1 MGLNGNLLM
10 FSDIMN
16 QLNIYIF
23 CKDRSGKFIFCNDK
37 FAEAAG
43 LDSDYQIAGKTDE
56 DLVWKAQAHVFQQ
69 GDLRTM
75 QGQAFINVQEVM
87 IQCSKVADILVSKN
101 KLLNKN
107 DECIGV
113 IGSFIDITGYRLFRK
128 SGHYDEKHKRF
139 YLGAA
144 LNNEYLTAQEYKIFK
159 KVLLGHT
166 SEQIA
171 HQLHL
176 SRRTIE
182 GHIQS
187 LKSKLQCQTKGQI
200 IEFAI
205 RAGLSH
211 ILD

>member
-1 MGLNGNLLM
+1 M
-10 FSDIMN
+10 FSSIMN

-23 CKDRSGKFIFCNDK
+23 CKDRSGKFIFCNDR

-43 LDSDYQIAGKTDE
+43 LDSNLQIVGRTDN
-56 DLVWKAQAHVFQQ
+56 DLVWKTQAPIFRRS
-69 GDLRTM
+69 DLSTM

-101 KLLNKN
+101 RLLNKN

-128 SGHYDEKHKRF
+128 SGHYDEKRKRF

-171 HQLHL
+171 YQSNL

-182 GHIQS
+182 GHVQN
-187 LKSKLQCQTKGQI
+187 LKLKLQCQTKGQI

-205 RAGLSH
+205 QAGLTH